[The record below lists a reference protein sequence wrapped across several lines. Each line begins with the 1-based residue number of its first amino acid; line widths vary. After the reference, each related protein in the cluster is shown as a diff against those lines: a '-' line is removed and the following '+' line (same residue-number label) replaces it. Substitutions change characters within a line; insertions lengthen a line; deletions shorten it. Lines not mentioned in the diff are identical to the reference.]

1 MRMSLLLV
9 GISLASFVCLA
20 GCEPKNPS
28 ASGKTGSQAS
38 HDHDGHDHAADSHAG
53 HDHGAHG
60 PNGGHLEHLDTGA
73 HFEWAHD
80 DAAHKLTIFFEELV
94 SGGAKIESVKVDV
107 VSGNETKSFSLE
119 NDANAKIAGAVFSIA
134 NEELMT
140 LLEASGTDAKGV
152 HSKLVV
158 MIDGK
163 PQSCLLKHDDGHKH

>member
-1 MRMSLLLV
+1 MRTSLLLV
-9 GISLASFVCLA
+9 GIALGSLVCLS
-20 GCEPKNPS
+20 GCEPKKPS
-28 ASGKTGSQAS
+28 GSGKTANQA
-38 HDHDGHDHAADSHAG
+38 GHDHAADPHAG

-80 DAAHKLTIFFEELV
+80 DATHKLTIFFDELV
-94 SGGAKIESVKVDV
+94 SDGAKIESVKVDV
-107 VSGNETKSFSLE
+107 VSGNETKSFTLE
-119 NDANAKIAGAVFSIA
+119 KDANAKIAGAVFSIA

-152 HSKLVV
+152 HSKLVA

-163 PQSCLLKHDDGHKH
+163 AQSCLLKHDDGHKH

>member
-9 GISLASFVCLA
+9 GIALGSFVCFS
-20 GCEPKNPS
+20 GCEPKKPS
-28 ASGKTGSQAS
+28 ASGRTASQA
-38 HDHDGHDHAADSHAG
+38 GQAADPHAG

-60 PNGGHLEHLDTGA
+60 PNGGHLDHLDTGA

-80 DAAHKLTIFFEELV
+80 DATHKLTIFFDELV

-119 NDANAKIAGAVFSIA
+119 KDANAKIAGAVFSIA

-152 HSKLVV
+152 HSKLVA

-163 PQSCLLKHDDGHKH
+163 AQSCLLKHDDGHKH